1 MAFSIT
7 SFTADANNKVVS
19 VDWQYSNDDG
29 AINNTHVLATPA
41 GDFLLEAVTEGVL
54 ISWLNDQLEN
64 TEADFD
70 AAIAAAKAQYEYESG
85 FTRYTKED
93 DSTYTVLVED

>member
-7 SFTADANNKVVS
+7 GFIADADKKIVS
-19 VDWQYSNDDG
+19 VDWQYSNADG
-29 AINNTHVLATPA
+29 SINDTHVLATPA

-54 ISWLNDQLEN
+54 VSWINDQLEN
-64 TEADFD
+64 TEAEFD
-70 AAIAAAKAQYEYESG
+70 AAIAEAKARLEYESG

-93 DSTYTVLVED
+93 DSTYAVTVED